1 MKFKKKVKNGEYKEY
16 KEIIKMV
23 ENAHKKALLF
33 NKTEYQKK
41 LEKAIRFCWIFMV
54 STAGFEPAT

>member
-1 MKFKKKVKNGEYKEY
+1 MKVKKEVKKNGEYKEY

-23 ENAHKKALLF
+23 EDAHRKALLF

-41 LEKAIRFCWIFMV
+41 LEKAFSFC
-54 STAGFEPAT
+54 